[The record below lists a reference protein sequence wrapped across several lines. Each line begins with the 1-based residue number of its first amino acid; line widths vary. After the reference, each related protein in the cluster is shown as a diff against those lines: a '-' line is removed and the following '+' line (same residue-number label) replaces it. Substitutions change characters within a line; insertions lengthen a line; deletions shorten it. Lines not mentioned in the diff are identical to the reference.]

1 MHEEALELL
10 PVRSALKSRRPI
22 QLILFLS
29 LGLTPPAL
37 LAQAWLPPQ
46 GEAFISLSYGNVF
59 VTKHYRYSPGGPPSD
74 STETDL
80 GHIRS
85 QTVGAQLGYAFT
97 DRFTASISLPYTEA
111 KWYQAGSVGQPH
123 RLTSGKTLDDA
134 NYHGTFQD
142 YHFEALYQAVRNPFV
157 LTPFVGAVIP
167 SHDYQYFA
175 HSAVGRDLQEYQLG
189 FNFGSSL
196 DRIVPGT
203 YVQARYSYAFV
214 ERVLGIRHDRSSG
227 ALEVGYFVMP
237 SLGARFLASGFYTH
251 GGISNRSPASLGTPR
266 DASNPLFLHHDQIEH
281 GSGISL
287 GGGLSYALTGSV
299 DVYANYIRAVLGH
312 GGHKIDHG
320 LTFGVTYGFSPS
332 QVVRRLFGPHIP
344 VGEPPIQP

>member
-1 MHEEALELL
+1 VHEEALEI
-10 PVRSALKSRRPI
+10 PSVRSAAGNGR
-22 QLILFLS
+22 LIWLVIVLC
-29 LGLTPPAL
+29 LGLAPSIV

-46 GEAFISLSYGNVF
+46 GEAFISLSYGNIF
-59 VTKHYRYSPGGPPSD
+59 VTKHYRYMPGGPPSD
-74 STETDL
+74 NTETDL

-97 DRFTASISLPYTEA
+97 DRFAISLSLPYTEA

-123 RLTSGKTLDDA
+123 RLTNGKTLDDGK
-134 NYHGTFQD
+134 YHGAFQD
-142 YHFEALYQAVRNPFV
+142 YHIEALYQAVRDPVV
-157 LTPFVGAVIP
+157 LTPFVGAVFP

-175 HSAVGRDLQEYQLG
+175 HSAVGRDLQEYQIG
-189 FNFGSSL
+189 FNFGSRL
-196 DRIVPGT
+196 DRIVPDT

-214 ERVLGIRHDRSSG
+214 ERVLGIHHDRSSG
-227 ALEVGYFVMP
+227 ALELGYFMTP
-237 SLGARFLASGFYTH
+237 SFGARFLASGFYTH

-266 DASNPLFLHHDQIEH
+266 NASNPLFLHHDQIEH
-281 GSGISL
+281 ASGISL

-299 DVYANYIRAVLGH
+299 DVYANYIRTVLGH

-320 LTFGVTYGFSPS
+320 LTFGVSYGFSPS
-332 QVVRRLFGPHIP
+332 QVVRRLFGPRIP